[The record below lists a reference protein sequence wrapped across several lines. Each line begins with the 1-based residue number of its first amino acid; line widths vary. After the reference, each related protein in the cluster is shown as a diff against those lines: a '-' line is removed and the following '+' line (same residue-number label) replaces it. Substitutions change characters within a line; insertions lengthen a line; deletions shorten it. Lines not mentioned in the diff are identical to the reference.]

1 MDSSANVASTMAM
14 IRRSIEKVADRDEIL
29 SFIGQLVSE
38 RDDLLKRQEHL
49 NSLARLM
56 EKTVSD
62 ADDMAAQIKREAKG
76 EAEAQVKEIM
86 AQAEQNAKQVLEEA
100 KLVAAATE
108 SEVRTIRENADKTL
122 RSALEDQAARWREHV
137 KQASERL
144 YEQML
149 AQAEESKRR
158 LDAFQEEF
166 GQVLAS
172 VKAAG
177 GPTSAPAAEAAKER
191 KSVFESATDESAG
204 RESLPEAANGEAKA
218 EASAEASGEAP
229 ASAKD
234 AKTDEETVEIV
245 ILPPRDKQAMESIR
259 KFLEMQDEVAAVN
272 VEHMTDRTAI
282 QVLLA
287 KPFNVAEKL
296 SGLSEVERLQ
306 TVKDGAKTKI
316 QIVLSVTSEIERE
329 RDRLGVRAN
338 RIASKIA

>member
-218 EASAEASGEAP
+218 EASGEAP